1 MNEELV
7 LSLLLFELGL
17 LIYIERRLTKLETEV
32 KVLVK
37 FIRARTVTNSDDG
50 NTG

>member
-37 FIRARTVTNSDDG
+37 FIRTRTVINSDDG